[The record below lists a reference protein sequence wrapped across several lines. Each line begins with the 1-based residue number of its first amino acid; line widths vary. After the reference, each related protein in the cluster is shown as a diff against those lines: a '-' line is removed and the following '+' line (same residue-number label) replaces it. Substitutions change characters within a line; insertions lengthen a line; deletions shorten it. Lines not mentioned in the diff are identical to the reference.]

1 MAPGRQLE
9 SALHGSTRAAA
20 RVSGRALVIL
30 PTYNEVDNLEPML
43 EQIVQQGLD
52 VLVVDDASPDGT
64 GELADKLR
72 LQHEGRVDVLHRP
85 CKQGLGTA
93 YVAGFKRAL
102 QAGYDYLFEMDCDF
116 SHDPRYLPM
125 FLERMQS
132 ADLVL
137 GSRYAPG
144 GGTVNW
150 NLFRRF
156 ISRSGSLYSQTIL
169 GLPYRDLTGGFKCFR
184 REVLEAIHFET
195 VHSNGY
201 AFQIELTYR
210 AHQKGFRIEELPIVF
225 YERRVGSSKMSRD
238 IVLEGMLRVWQFRF
252 GRGE

>member
-1 MAPGRQLE
+1 
-9 SALHGSTRAAA
+9 
-20 RVSGRALVIL
+20 
-30 PTYNEVDNLEPML
+30 
-43 EQIVQQGLD
+43 
-52 VLVVDDASPDGT
+52 
-64 GELADKLR
+64 
-72 LQHEGRVDVLHRP
+72 
-85 CKQGLGTA
+85 
-93 YVAGFKRAL
+93 
-102 QAGYDYLFEMDCDF
+102 
-116 SHDPRYLPM
+116 M